1 MPSPPRGRC
10 RRKPTDEVE
19 SNPCALRTPY
29 LFTITYYL
37 FTCRRSL
44 PRGSCRRKP
53 TDEVES
59 NPCALRTPYLFTITY
74 YLFTCRRSL
83 LRGRCRR
90 KPTDE
95 AESNP
100 CALRTPYLFTITY
113 YLFTCRRSLPRGRC
127 RRSRRM
133 RCFFNSGFTF
143 YLCFYCVGPTGHLR
157 KNRHSGRPMVAPT
170 NRFERGQSFCTLS
183 AGSGALAVFSAAPI
197 PGDRNKRIRRCG
209 GSPLNYIS
217 QAGRIQEN

>member
-1 MPSPPRGRC
+1 MRRAHGFEKTTPPALLTPTHLPLHRGGNRT
-10 RRKPTDEVE
+10 RQHRTTLAPLRKG
-19 SNPCALRTPY
+19 SS
-29 LFTITYYL
+29 
-37 FTCRRSL
+37 RRS
-44 PRGSCRRKP
+44 R
-53 TDEVES
+53 
-59 NPCALRTPYLFTITY
+59 
-74 YLFTCRRSL
+74 
-83 LRGRCRR
+83 LRGRFFSGARTLLSIR
-90 KPTDE
+90 L
-95 AESNP
+95 
-100 CALRTPYLFTITY
+100 LRCPD
-113 YLFTCRRSLPRGRC
+113 RSLTAKPAQRATDGRPYELKSVPTKTVAIRTSGNCAILVQNFVCTLAFPLRGRC

-157 KNRHSGRPMVAPT
+157 QNRHSGRPMVAPT

-183 AGSGALAVFSAAPI
+183 AGSGALAVFSAATI